1 MTFNSSPDSKNSLS
15 KPSTN
20 PIDTMDSAS
29 NIMNSPFEGSPSKI
43 SHSVDS
49 QSLSLDEQSCDIKPP
64 KHSRLNPI
72 WQARLRR
79 FRRNRLGYWSTIVF
93 AIIFMIC
100 MAVELV
106 ANDKPLLVSY
116 QDHYY
121 FPVLKA
127 YPETAFGGIFET
139 EANYKDPAV
148 QALIN
153 EGGYYIMPLI
163 PFADQTPSTERS
175 EPYPAPPN
183 SQNWLGTD
191 DVGRDVL
198 ARILYG
204 MRISLLFGLALTLAG
219 AMIGIFVGATQGY
232 FGGWIDLAGQ
242 RFMEVWSG
250 MPQLFMIIILV
261 SLFSP
266 SVYILFALM
275 LLFGWMGLVGLVRAE
290 FLRARNFDYVRAA
303 RNLGVSDWQI
313 MRRHILPNAL
323 ASSLSQLPF
332 ILTANI
338 IALTSLDF
346 LGYGLP
352 PGSPS
357 LGELMVQGRSNLDAP
372 WLALSG
378 FFSLTFILSL
388 LIFIGEALRDAFDP
402 KN

>member
-1 MTFNSSPDSKNSLS
+1 M
-15 KPSTN
+15 
-20 PIDTMDSAS
+20 S
-29 NIMNSPFEGSPSKI
+29 NIQPAHAPN
-43 SHSVDS
+43 
-49 QSLSLDEQSCDIKPP
+49 QLP
-64 KHSRLNPI
+64 KSMLPTAKTSRLNPI
-72 WQARLRR
+72 WQARLKR
-79 FRRNRLGYWSTIVF
+79 FRHNRLGVISL
-93 AIIFMIC
+93 IIFTLIFAVC
-100 MAVELV
+100 MAANVI
-106 ANDKPLLVSY
+106 ANDKPLLVQY
-116 QDHYY
+116 DGDYY

-148 QALIN
+148 QQLVNAQ
-153 EGGYYIMPLI
+153 GYYVMPPI
-163 PFADQTPSTERS
+163 PFADQTPNVELGL
-175 EPYPAPPN
+175 PYPAAPN
-183 SQNWLGTD
+183 RQNWLGTD
-191 DVGRDVL
+191 DMGRDVL

-204 MRISLLFGLALTLAG
+204 LRVSLLFGLALTIAG
-219 AMIGIFVGATQGY
+219 ALIGIIAGAIQGY
-232 FGGWIDLAGQ
+232 YGGWVDLAGQ
-242 RFMEVWSG
+242 RFMEVWGG

-266 SVYILFALM
+266 SITVLFAMM

-303 RNLGVSDWQI
+303 RNLGVADSQI
-313 MRRHILPNAL
+313 MLRHILPNAL

-357 LGELMVQGRSNLDAP
+357 LGELMVQGKNNLDAP

-378 FFSLTFILSL
+378 FFSLTLVLSL

-402 KN
+402 RRS